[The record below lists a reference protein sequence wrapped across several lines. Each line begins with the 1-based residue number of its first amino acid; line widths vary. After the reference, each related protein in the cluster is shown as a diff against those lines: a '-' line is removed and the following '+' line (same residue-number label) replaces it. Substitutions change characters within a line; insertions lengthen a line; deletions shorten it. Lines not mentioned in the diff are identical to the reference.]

1 MQILYFIKI
10 KPVFLDP
17 ERRYSGSPT
26 YQIIG
31 DLNIFSRNFGET
43 AVCKQDMTM
52 GIIRL
57 FSRIEPQG
65 IRPSNFCRK
74 PGPKYNFVFY
84 KIQVAMY
91 SLLK

>member
-1 MQILYFIKI
+1 
-10 KPVFLDP
+10 
-17 ERRYSGSPT
+17 
-26 YQIIG
+26 
-31 DLNIFSRNFGET
+31 
-43 AVCKQDMTM
+43 M

-65 IRPSNFCRK
+65 IRPLNICRK